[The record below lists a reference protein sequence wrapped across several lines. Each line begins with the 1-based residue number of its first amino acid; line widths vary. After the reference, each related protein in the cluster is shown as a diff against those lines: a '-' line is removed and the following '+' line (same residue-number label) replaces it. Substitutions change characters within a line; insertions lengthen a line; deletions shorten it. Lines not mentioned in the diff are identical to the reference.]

1 MASKNAE
8 AETSMTPREREQWLR
23 ERGVEIESPETATNE
38 SSSIMVSSNILDQMA
53 GIGLEEDSN
62 VSFVCVPQDVSK
74 DIFGLRLPASLVAKE
89 SAGVHGGDLIPKYIK
104 PYFAADRQSVDAAL
118 LQEQAT
124 KHFAGGNLSGL
135 VESNISAASM
145 NAAAAMGSVETFPL
159 VHPADTNGY
168 HGVYIYLDEVG
179 MLKKLPNNNRATQIA
194 ATCGFYPPPNF
205 YGDIFIGRVCSKPT
219 LQNVSFDVQDTN
231 RESQWMQ
238 RATSE
243 NLVWQQELNKV
254 TNKSPAERQPAAVGT
269 EGNTAKES
277 NFSWTQ
283 DEEEVEVSVP
293 LPLESSSSS
302 SLSPV
307 NKKLVKVTFLNQ
319 KVKVKYGKQ
328 DVLDVSLYAAID
340 VDGCTW
346 TIDGSKIVI
355 TCEKVDAGTL
365 WPRISP

>member
-1 MASKNAE
+1 MTSGNKDDE
-8 AETSMTPREREQWLR
+8 DSMTIQEREQWLR
-23 ERGVEIESPETATNE
+23 ERGVQIESPVSSANIG
-38 SSSIMVSSNILDQMA
+38 SSSESNTTTSILSQMA
-53 GIGLEEDSN
+53 GIGLTDEIDN
-62 VSFVCVPQDVSK
+62 NISFVCVPQDESK
-74 DIFGLRLPASLVAKE
+74 EIFSLKLPASQAE
-89 SAGVHGGDLIPKYIK
+89 TTIGGGGDLLPKYIQ
-104 PYFAADRQSVDAAL
+104 PYFAADKQSIDATL
-118 LQEQAT
+118 LKEQAT
-124 KHFAGGNLSGL
+124 KHFASGGGDLSNL
-135 VESNISAASM
+135 VETNISAASM

-205 YGDIFIGRVCSKPT
+205 YGDVFIGRVCSKPT
-219 LQNVSFDVQDTN
+219 LRNVSFDVPDTH

-243 NLVWQQELNKV
+243 NLIWQQELNKV
-254 TNKSPAERQPAAVGT
+254 TNKTSESQPAAVGT

-283 DEEEVEVSVP
+283 DEEEVELSVP
-293 LPLESSSSS
+293 LQAI
-302 SLSPV
+302 
-307 NKKLVKVTFLNQ
+307 NKRLVKVNYLGK
-319 KVKVKYGKQ
+319 KVKVKYDNQ
-328 DVLDVSLYAAID
+328 EILDVSLYGTID

-346 TIDGSKIVI
+346 TLDGSNIVI